1 MCSFGVRPGAGRHP
15 RSSNFRST
23 RRRSSSRSAR
33 RRHSS
38 TWRWFRSTSTSTHVA
53 GPFPAT
59 PTPFLPCHAST
70 SDRRQQNQERRENTE
85 RRAARPSACFRSHLR
100 ELLERLQCRST
111 PLSPLNLGSAGN
123 RFIRLILGEVTLS
136 LLFFITLHQFFFLS
150 IISALIIFC
159 IGL

>member
-100 ELLERLQCRST
+100 ELLERLQCRLHA
-111 PLSPLNLGSAGN
+111 PFSAQS
-123 RFIRLILGEVTLS
+123 RLILGEVTLS
-136 LLFFITLHQFFFLS
+136 LLFFITIHQFFFLL